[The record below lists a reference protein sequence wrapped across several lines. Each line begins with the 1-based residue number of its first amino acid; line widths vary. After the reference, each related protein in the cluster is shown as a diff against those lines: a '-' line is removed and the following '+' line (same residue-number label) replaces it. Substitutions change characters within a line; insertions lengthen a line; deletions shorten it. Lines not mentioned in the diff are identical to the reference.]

1 MTRSLTARVAAVR
14 RFNRFYTQK
23 IGALGDAHLAS
34 PFSLTE
40 VRVLYELAHHDSLT
54 ATDLGRTLGLDAG
67 YLSRIVRRFTQL
79 GLVRRVRS
87 ASDGRQAHLLLTSK
101 GQRAIAPLEARTCQL
116 VGSLLHAMP
125 LKRQEKLLDAMHSV
139 ERLLAAPVPEK
150 PQVTLRPHRPGDMG
164 WVIHRHAVLYAQ
176 EYGWDERF
184 EALVAEIAAKFI
196 NEFDPARERCWIAEA
211 NGEVVGSIF
220 LVRQSDDVAKLRLLL
235 VEPNARGL
243 GVGTTLV
250 QQCTKFAREVGYKRI
265 TLWTQSVL
273 HAARRIY
280 EREGYKL
287 VREEPHESFGHDLV
301 AQTWDLDLAVS
312 GSR

>member
-1 MTRSLTARVAAVR
+1 MTGSLSARVAAVR

-23 IGALGDAHLAS
+23 IGALGDAHLSS

-40 VRVLYELAHHDSLT
+40 VRVLYELAHHESLT
-54 ATDLGRTLGLDAG
+54 ATDLGRALGLDAG
-67 YLSRIVRRFTQL
+67 YLSRILRRFGHL

-87 ASDGRQAHLLLTSK
+87 TSDARQTFLHLTAD
-101 GQRAIAPLEARTCQL
+101 GQRAIAPLESRTCAL
-116 VGSLLHAMP
+116 VGSLLHGLP
-125 LKRQEKLLDAMHSV
+125 VKRQERLLMAMQTV
-139 ERLLAAPVPEK
+139 ERLLDVRPRQKPE
-150 PQVTLRPHRPGDMG
+150 VTLRLHRPGDMG
-164 WVIHRHAVLYAQ
+164 WVVHRHGVLYAQ

-196 NEFDPARERCWIAEA
+196 NEFNPVCERCWIAEA
-211 NGEVVGSIF
+211 NGEIVGSIF
-220 LVRQSDDVAKLRLLL
+220 LVRESDDVAKLRLLL

-243 GVGTTLV
+243 GVGTKLV
-250 QQCTKFAREVGYKRI
+250 QQCTTFAREVGYKRI

-287 VREEPHESFGHDLV
+287 VREEPHRSFGHELV
-301 AQTWDLDLAVS
+301 AQTWELEL
-312 GSR
+312 